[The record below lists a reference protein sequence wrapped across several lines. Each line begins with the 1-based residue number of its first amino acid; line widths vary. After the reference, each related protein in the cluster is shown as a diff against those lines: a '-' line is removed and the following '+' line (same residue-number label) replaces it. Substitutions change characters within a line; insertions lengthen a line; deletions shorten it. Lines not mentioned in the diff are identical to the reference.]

1 MALSFSVSDRRTGKP
16 LPGEFPVA
24 TREEVDLACRRAGEV
39 FRSGA
44 LWPTR
49 AAFLAAIADGLEM
62 NAEPIVD
69 RYQAETAL
77 PEVRARAELGRTVG
91 QIRMF
96 VDLVREGSWVR
107 ARLDHAQPERQ
118 PVAKPDLRAMLR
130 PRGPVVV
137 FGASNFALAFSTVGG
152 DTVSA
157 LAAGCPVIV
166 KGHPAHPGVATLV
179 AKVVEEARQQVGL
192 PEGAFALLHDDGF
205 SVGEM
210 LVDHPEVA
218 AVGFTG
224 SRRGGLALTRRAQAR
239 PVPIPVFAE
248 MGSVNPVFVLPQ
260 KLARDPVGLADALY
274 ASLTMGV
281 GQFCTNPGLI
291 FLTADEGAT
300 PFLGRLSE
308 LMERAEDGCMLTQ
321 GISDAYI
328 AGVRARS
335 SLAGVE
341 TRVDPAGRVR
351 PALHVTDQ
359 ATFIRTPE
367 LQEEIFGPA
376 TLVVRATDPVAAAE
390 SLEGQLTATVHGEGD
405 EWVMAAPLVAVLERR
420 AGRVLFNQWPTGL
433 EVCPSTVHGGP
444 FPATS
449 DGASTSVG
457 TWAIE
462 RWCRFVAWQNAPQ
475 ALLPEELRD
484 GNPKAIWRRV
494 DGSLTR

>member
-1 MALSFSVSDRRTGKP
+1 MALSFSVSDRRTGTP
-16 LPGEFPVA
+16 LPGEFQVA
-24 TREEVDLACRRAGEV
+24 TREDVVQACRQAGEV

-44 LWPTR
+44 LWPKR
-49 AAFLAAIADGLEM
+49 AEFLTAIADGLEA
-62 NAEPIVD
+62 NAEPIVH

-77 PEVRARAELGRTVG
+77 PEARARAELGRTVG
-91 QIRMF
+91 QLRMF
-96 VDLVREGSWVR
+96 ADLVREGSWVR
-107 ARLDHAQPERQ
+107 ARLDRAQPERQ

-152 DTVSA
+152 DTASA

-179 AKVVEEARQQVGL
+179 AKVVEDACAHVGL
-192 PEGAFALLHDDGF
+192 PECVFSLLHDEGF

-239 PVPIPVFAE
+239 EVPIPVFAE
-248 MGSVNPVFVLPQ
+248 MGSVNPVFLLPQ
-260 KLARDPVGLADALY
+260 RLAHDPVTLADALY

-281 GQFCTNPGLI
+281 GQFCTNPGLV
-291 FLTADEGAT
+291 FLAADEGSSA
-300 PFLGRLSE
+300 FLGRLSE
-308 LMERAEDGCMLTQ
+308 LMERADEGCMLTQ
-321 GISDAYI
+321 GISDAYV

-341 TRVDPAGRVR
+341 TRVDPAGRLR

-359 ATFIRTPE
+359 ATFAKTPE
-367 LQEEIFGPA
+367 LQEEIFGPV
-376 TLVVRATDPVAAAE
+376 TLVVRASDPVAAAE
-390 SLEGQLTATVHGEGD
+390 SLEGQLTATLHGEAEELATAG
-405 EWVMAAPLVAVLERR
+405 PLVAALERR

-449 DGASTSVG
+449 DGGSTSVG
-457 TWAIE
+457 TWATE

-484 GNPKAIWRRV
+484 GNPKGIWRLV
-494 DGSLTR
+494 DGELSR